1 METPGI
7 IFKAGIVWVAAI
19 ALYSGVTAAAAT
31 ENSTSTSAYSVL
43 DVPITVDLASLFGQM
58 EQLVP
63 HRAGTSGKWEKY
75 QGLQVQYDIRRGPIQ
90 SGVAGNRL
98 QVTIPLAYRVRARKS
113 LAGIL
118 KIKGSCG
125 YNEPPRVVILHLE
138 TALHWGKDWNLLSET
153 RVYPNRFLNPC
164 LMTIANLD
172 VTPLIDRKLNKKLI
186 RIARQVIDEQ
196 LPGLSNIETTAMK
209 AWSAL
214 QAPVELDNRV
224 WLQLNPKAVH
234 VTPLHGEGTTL
245 ASSVA
250 VTASPNVRFGPSP
263 VPRQQPFP
271 RLLTTLSAPRGLQL
285 DIETQISTAELRR
298 EIEARLTRVLQHFG
312 GTDVRLN
319 RIHIGTQ
326 GRKML
331 FRLEMSAPVPV
342 AMEMTGSPAYDRNRD
357 EIFLE
362 DFDLR
367 FDSDH
372 PGARLLNTWLA
383 GDLRGELEKNT
394 SWPVP
399 GTLAPFVQYLEQDLK
414 SRLARDV
421 DINIRLT
428 DIDITSVVST
438 PDLITLRVRLDGA
451 AHLHIAM

>member
-1 METPGI
+1 MEIPGI
-7 IFKAGIVWVAAI
+7 MCRARVVWIAVVILFSPLVAA
-19 ALYSGVTAAAAT
+19 AET
-31 ENSTSTSAYSVL
+31 ENSTSHSTYSVL
-43 DVPITVDLASLFGQM
+43 EVPITVDLASLFGQL

-63 HRAGTSGKWEKY
+63 RRAGTSGKWEKY

-90 SGVAGNRL
+90 TAIAGNRL

-125 YNEPPRVVILHLE
+125 YNEPPRMVILHLE
-138 TALHWGKDWNLLSET
+138 TALHWGQDWNLLSET

-172 VTPLIDRKLNKKLI
+172 VTPLIDRKLNKKLV
-186 RIARQVIDEQ
+186 RVARQVIDEQ
-196 LPGLSNIETTAMK
+196 LPGLSNVETMARK

-214 QAPVELDNRV
+214 QTPVELDNRI

-245 ASSVA
+245 ATSVK
-250 VTASPNVRFGPSP
+250 VTASPNVRFGSSP
-263 VPRQQPFP
+263 APRQQPFP
-271 RLLTTLSAPRGLQL
+271 RLLTTLSAPKGLQL

-298 EIEARLTRVLQHFG
+298 QIEARLARVLHHFG
-312 GTDVRLN
+312 GAEVRLN
-319 RIHIGTQ
+319 RVNIGTQ
-326 GRKML
+326 GGKML
-331 FRLEMSAPVPV
+331 IRLEMAAPVPI

-362 DFDLR
+362 EFDLR

-372 PGARLLNTWLA
+372 PGAGLLNTWLA
-383 GDLRGELEKNT
+383 GNLRGELEKNT
-394 SWPVP
+394 SWPVT
-399 GTLAPFVQYLEQDLK
+399 GTLASFVYYLEQDLER
-414 SRLARDV
+414 RLPGGV

-428 DIDITSVVST
+428 DINITSVVST
-438 PDLITLRVRLDGA
+438 PDLITLRVRLDGT